1 MTVVLICTIY
11 VPGNQVGACGGTE
24 SMTTDETMSELTG
37 WLNSGDFNKI
47 KWASVDT

>member
-11 VPGNQVGACGGTE
+11 IPRNQVSTE
-24 SMTTDETMSELTG
+24 NMTTDETMSDLTG